1 MINIRGVGLTLRVG
15 LVITMQLRPNM
26 VRYGAESQLPAL
38 VGIAMIREIGPVI
51 TALIFAG
58 IAIAF
63 YVGFI
68 LVGVL
73 RA

>member
-1 MINIRGVGLTLRVG
+1 MTNDDARQRRNIRR
-15 LVITMQLRPNM
+15 
-26 VRYGAESQLPAL
+26 
-38 VGIAMIREIGPVI
+38 
-51 TALIFAG
+51 TALIMAG
-58 IAIAF
+58 IAVAF

>member
-1 MINIRGVGLTLRVG
+1 VDELERNKNIRR
-15 LVITMQLRPNM
+15 
-26 VRYGAESQLPAL
+26 
-38 VGIAMIREIGPVI
+38 
-51 TALIFAG
+51 TALIMAG
-58 IAIAF
+58 VALAF

>member
-1 MINIRGVGLTLRVG
+1 MSADNARQRRNIRR
-15 LVITMQLRPNM
+15 
-26 VRYGAESQLPAL
+26 
-38 VGIAMIREIGPVI
+38 
-51 TALIFAG
+51 TALIMAG
-58 IAIAF
+58 IAVAF